1 MFFDEI
7 KKGFPKND
15 TQIIETLAVLHSNE
29 GMKLFTSKEIDG
41 YILDLENHMSK
52 IGFLD
57 NRALRNANSQID
69 RMIINETAL
78 LLSEHRNQSA
88 GDIVVKEG
96 AQIIMGWMFPRSNN
110 LVKGLYNYAAES
122 ANKMIIQSRRGERGY
137 DLYKDMVFQ
146 PLFKTG
152 LSDKSQGVVEEA
164 IGVLNPALK
173 DLLKKDN
180 KDAATVSLLRYIKT
194 IGTLGL
200 NDFNKINS
208 KMKNDEIYQKT
219 NGKFKENIIK
229 DIAKNKVDIIREVT
243 DKEGIESDAKERG
256 AYKSRVLPGIDS
268 TEVKSKLPSYMNKK
282 DLKINERS
290 IE

>member
-1 MFFDEI
+1 MFFDEM
-7 KKGFPKND
+7 KKGFPKKD
-15 TQIIETLAVLHSNE
+15 DEIIRAFAIMHSNE
-29 GMKLFTSKEIDG
+29 GSKLFTREEVDG

-57 NRALRNANSQID
+57 KRALRSANSQID
-69 RMIINETAL
+69 RMIVNETAL
-78 LLSEHRNQSA
+78 LLSDHRNSSA
-88 GDIVVKEG
+88 SDIIVEEG
-96 AQIIMGWMFPRSNN
+96 AKLLMGLMFPRSNN
-110 LVKGLYNYAAES
+110 IVKGGYNYLAEG
-122 ANKMIIQSRRGERGY
+122 ANKMIIQSRRGDRGY
-137 DLYKDMVFQ
+137 DLYKDMIFQ
-146 PLFKTG
+146 PIIKSG
-152 LSDKSQGVVEEA
+152 LSDKSQGIVKEA
-164 IGVLNPALK
+164 IQVLNPALK

-180 KDAATVSLLRYIKT
+180 ADASTVSMLRYIKT

-282 DLKINERS
+282 DLKINGRS